1 MANELTI
8 PSQLRCSIVRVE
20 HIPGSSSPNYTYVV
34 TDENGIVV
42 ADGVS
47 SSQSWVKNDAGGY
60 HTKATF
66 DEMFQHGWQ
75 VNFDF

>member
-1 MANELTI
+1 MANDQT
-8 PSQLRCSIVRVE
+8 PPVQLRCSITHRE
-20 HIPGSSSPNYTYVV
+20 PGYSSPNLSYVV

-47 SSQSWVKNDAGGY
+47 SSEGWVRHDAGGY
-60 HTKATF
+60 HTKTKF
-66 DEMFQHGWQ
+66 DKLFPQGWV